1 MVITPTFE
9 NGWSGRRV
17 ALGLGQVTVT
27 AAMAMGR
34 PIMDAT
40 CSARFDSSWGVGGVG
55 FIGASFSITGFT
67 DFFSSED
74 AKSLH
79 TFS

>member
-27 AAMAMGR
+27 AAVAMGR

-40 CSARFDSSWGVGGVG
+40 CSARCDSSWGVRWVG
-55 FIGASFSITGFT
+55 FIGASFSITRFT
-67 DFFSSED
+67 NFYSSED
-74 AKSLH
+74 AQSLH